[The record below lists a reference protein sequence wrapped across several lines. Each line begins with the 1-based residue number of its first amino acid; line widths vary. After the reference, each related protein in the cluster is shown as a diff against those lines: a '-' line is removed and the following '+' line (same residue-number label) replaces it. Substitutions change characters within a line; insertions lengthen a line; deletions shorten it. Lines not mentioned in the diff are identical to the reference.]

1 MEPQSMSWNILFEF
15 ITKFGL
21 PTFMVI
27 YLLMIFSKKMDRL
40 ITLVDRLTG
49 IIIRMENKDRGDF
62 DVNS

>member
-1 MEPQSMSWNILFEF
+1 MEPQGMSWNILFEF

-27 YLLMIFSKKMDRL
+27 YLLMIYSKKIDRL

-49 IIIRMENKDRGDF
+49 VIIRMENRDRGDF
-62 DVNS
+62 DVK